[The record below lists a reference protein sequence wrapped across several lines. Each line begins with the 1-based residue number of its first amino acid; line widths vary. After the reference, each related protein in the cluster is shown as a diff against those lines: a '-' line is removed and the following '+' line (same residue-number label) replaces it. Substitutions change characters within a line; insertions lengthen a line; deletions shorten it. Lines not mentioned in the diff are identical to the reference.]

1 MIETLA
7 VPLRQKEASAR
18 SASIFSWKTAHFSSG
33 NFFSKRVFAA
43 FAKVFQNKRIFF
55 YVLMS
60 DMGVKQESNKRS
72 MNFFRK

>member
-33 NFFSKRVFAA
+33 KFFSKRVFAA
-43 FAKVFQNKRIFF
+43 FAKFSKQANLF
-55 YVLMS
+55 YV
-60 DMGVKQESNKRS
+60 
-72 MNFFRK
+72 

>member
-7 VPLRQKEASAR
+7 VPLRQKKHQLEVR
-18 SASIFSWKTAHFSSG
+18 QFFLGKQTIFPQEI
-33 NFFSKRVFAA
+33 FSKRVFAA
-43 FAKVFQNKRIFF
+43 FAKFSKQANLF